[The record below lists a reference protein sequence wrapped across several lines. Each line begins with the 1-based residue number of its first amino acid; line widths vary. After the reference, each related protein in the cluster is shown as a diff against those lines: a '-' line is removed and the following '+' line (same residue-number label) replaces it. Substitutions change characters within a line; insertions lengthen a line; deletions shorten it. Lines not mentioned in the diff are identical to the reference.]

1 MNHEKLAGGGEDWD
15 VIQRVLPGGWQA
27 KAKELGALRRCRGF
41 PDAPTLLR
49 VLLIHL
55 ADGCSLRETAVR
67 ASQGGLASV
76 SDVALLK
83 RLKGCGEW
91 FRWIAGGLMH
101 QWGVPPPQLL
111 CGNEVRIRII
121 DGSLISEPGATGST
135 WRLHYA
141 IGVPSLQCDEVY
153 VTEPTIGESFR
164 RFTVR
169 PGDLFLG
176 DRGFAQRAGVRH
188 VTDGGGAVLV
198 RLNLTNLPLVDAQ
211 GRPFALLRK
220 LRTVP
225 ATRVGDW
232 PAAIVDAA
240 GVVPGRVC
248 AVKKSRAA
256 AVRARAKAAR
266 ASRQQGHVVRPD
278 TLEAAGYIFV
288 FTSLEARVSASAV
301 LELYRGRWQIEL
313 AFKRLKSILAVG
325 HLKKTDPDGARAWL
339 QGKLMVAFLIEAL
352 ISVGERFFPWGY
364 PLDAPQPPLSM
375 AGKLAHAAP
384 A

>member
-1 MNHEKLAGGGEDWD
+1 MNHEKLTGSGEDWA
-15 VIQRVLPGGWQA
+15 VVQRVLPGGWQA
-27 KAKELGALRRCRGF
+27 KAKDLGALRRCRGF

-83 RLKGCGEW
+83 RLKACGEW

-101 QWGVPPPQLL
+101 QWGVPPPPRLV
-111 CGNEVRIRII
+111 GEAVRIRII

-135 WRLHYA
+135 WRLHYSTC
-141 IGVPSLQCDEVY
+141 VPSLQCDEVY
-153 VTEPTIGESFR
+153 VTEPTVGESFR
-164 RFTVR
+164 RFTVQ

-188 VTDGGGAVLV
+188 VTDGGGAVIV

-211 GRPFALLRK
+211 GKPFALLRK

-225 ATRVGDW
+225 ATRLGDW
-232 PAAIVDAA
+232 PAAMGDAA
-240 GVVPGRVC
+240 GVVAGRVC

-256 AVRARAKAAR
+256 AARARAKAAR
-266 ASRQQGHVVRPD
+266 ESRKQGHVVRPD

-288 FTSLEARVSASAV
+288 FTTLETRISASAV

-325 HLKKTDPDGARAWL
+325 HLKKTDPVGARAWL

-364 PLDAPQPPLSM
+364 PLDAPQPPLSL

>member
-1 MNHEKLAGGGEDWD
+1 MNHEKLAGSGEDWE

-67 ASQGGLASV
+67 AAQGGLAAV

-83 RLKGCGEW
+83 RLKACGEW
-91 FRWIAGGLMH
+91 FRWIAGGLRQ
-101 QWGVPPPQLL
+101 QWGVPLPPVLL
-111 CGNEVRIRII
+111 GAAARIRLL

-153 VTEPTIGESFR
+153 VTEPAVGESFR

-188 VTDGGGAVLV
+188 VTDGGGAVIV
-198 RLNLTNLPLVDAQ
+198 RLNLTNLPLVDPQ
-211 GRPFALLRK
+211 GKRFALLRK
-220 LRTVP
+220 LRTLT

-232 PAAIVDAA
+232 PTAMVDGA

-256 AVRARAKAAR
+256 AARARAKAAR
-266 ASRQQGHVVRPD
+266 ESRKQGHVVRPD

-288 FTSLEARVSASAV
+288 FTTLAGRIAASAV

-339 QGKLMVAFLIEAL
+339 QGKLLVAFLIEAL

-364 PLDAPQPPLSM
+364 PLDAPQPPLSL
-375 AGKLAHAAP
+375 AGELAHAAP